1 MKLTTREKMTLVG
14 EGIITLIL
22 LIIVNL
28 AVLVI
33 MNDTIQDNPGIRSGI
48 FIIKQSVAIGPM
60 HLKIWSWA
68 NIFMFIF
75 ATFDV
80 FVIYWRLLRR
90 YHQMQT
96 THIIKEVHYIAAG
109 HFDHRIPFELKN
121 GQQQKFIRSINA
133 LVDSVIASMDE
144 ERNLEKSK
152 DKMIANV
159 SHDIRTPLTSIIG
172 YLSLLENKQYRSME
186 EVLKYTHIAFVKSKQ
201 MKELADDLFEYTK
214 VSHTTSTPFNKTII
228 NVGDMLDQ
236 MAVSFEWETVN
247 NKMNLISNS
256 KENDVKI
263 EADPEK
269 LARAINN
276 LITNAFKYGNDGHN
290 IFLSCHK
297 VSDKEITI
305 TVANDGNKIPKESLN
320 KLFNRFYRVDSSR
333 NTKTGGT
340 GLGLAIVQSVVDLHN
355 GYTDVTSND
364 ELTSFIIHLP
374 INHKDKL
381 IDPNRLAKINSN
393 N

>member
-14 EGIITLIL
+14 EGITTLFL
-22 LIIVNL
+22 LIIINL

-33 MNDTIQDNPGIRSGI
+33 MNDTIQDNPGIRNGI
-48 FIIKQSVAIGPM
+48 FIIKQSIAVGPM
-60 HLKIWSWA
+60 HLNLWSWA
-68 NIFMFIF
+68 NVFMFIF

-96 THIIKEVHYIAAG
+96 AHIIREVHYIAAG
-109 HFDHRIPFELKN
+109 HFDHRINFELK
-121 GQQQKFIRSINA
+121 GSQQKFVRSINA
-133 LVDSVIASMDE
+133 LVDSVIASIEE

-152 DKMIANV
+152 DEMIANV

-172 YLSLLENKQYRSME
+172 YLSLLENKQYRSMDDI
-186 EVLKYTHIAFVKSKQ
+186 LKYTHIAFVKSKQ

-214 VSHTTSTPFNKTII
+214 VSHTTSTPFNNTII
-228 NVGDMLDQ
+228 NVGEMLDQ
-236 MAVSFEWETVN
+236 MAVNFEWETVN
-247 NKMNLISNS
+247 NKMNIVSSS
-256 KENDVKI
+256 KEDNVKM

-276 LITNAFKYGNDGHN
+276 LIINAFKYGNDGQNIYLNCHN
-290 IFLSCHK
+290 

-305 TVANDGNKIPKESLN
+305 TVANDGKKIPKDSIN

-355 GYTDVTSND
+355 GYVDVTSTD
-364 ELTSFIIHLP
+364 ELTSFVIHLP